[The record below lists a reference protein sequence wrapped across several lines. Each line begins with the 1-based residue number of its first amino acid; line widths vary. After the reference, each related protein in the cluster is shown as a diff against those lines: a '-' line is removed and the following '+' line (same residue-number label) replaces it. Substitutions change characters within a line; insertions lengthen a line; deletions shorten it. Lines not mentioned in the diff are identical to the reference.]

1 MVILALAKRHKSIWQ
16 YEGFCSRVMEDL
28 HQDADHSFSDNNSI
42 GNKGRDSRKGGSILD
57 VLDGM
62 VKVGQAMG
70 YDMDGCL
77 KDMEKIIG
85 SQGVPDV
92 NFISL
97 QETKLESISSMDV
110 KFIWGNSRFDHISSD
125 ALGNSGGILCI
136 WDPNVFSKDYHII
149 SDNFIA
155 IAGTWIPS
163 NSNLLIISVYA
174 PQPRVEKRLLWN
186 YISSLITHWQGDALV
201 LGDFNEVRNTEER
214 RGSVFNLYGA
224 ADFNEFIS
232 SSGLIDIMLEG
243 YSFTWSHPSACKM
256 SKLDR
261 FLVTEGFLSV
271 FPHCSAICL
280 DRHLSDHR
288 PILLRELQVDY
299 GATPFRFYHSWLNIS
314 GFDLMVSQTWNSL
327 CFNDSN
333 DMIRFKKKLQALKK
347 YIREWII
354 VHKKK
359 QMGRRDDISLKLN
372 AIDKQLDQGNVNDDI
387 LLSRM
392 NLMKQLHDIKSAD
405 SRDSFQKAKIKW
417 AVEGDENSKF
427 FHGIINRKRANLAIK
442 GILADGDWIDAPCRV
457 KAEFGNHFA
466 NRFRVPCDNR
476 SRINFPFPN
485 RLSSD
490 QADLLEEPISSD
502 EIRIAVWACGEN
514 KSPGPD
520 GFTFEFFR
528 RFWDFIGPDFCLAVK
543 WFFDHSSFAKGCNS
557 SFIAL
562 IPKVPDPKG
571 VNDYR
576 PISLIGS
583 LYKVV
588 TKILA
593 LRLSRTSRA
602 DDLSNGIMSISLR
615 CVSVAISIRSR
626 LLLDYVIEMSYLDS
640 LGAAI
645 LDFLGGVSF
654 DIIEAAA
661 YSLGCSVMKTPFKY
675 LGVPVGRLTLLK
687 SVLGSTPCYWMSL
700 FKVPKAVLA
709 TMEAMRREFFYG
721 AQADERKIAWVKWS
735 KVLSS
740 KKNGGLGVS
749 SFYALNRALLFKWVW
764 RFISQDNSLWARV
777 ISAIHGPTFQ
787 VLAVSSPSL
796 WNSIVREIHVLKSRG
811 IDLVSYC
818 KKRVGNGLRTR
829 FWEEVWIGDQNLS
842 KLFPRIFALEND
854 KSCTVAAKLQ
864 DGLERSLRRQVRGGV
879 EAQQLSQM
887 QGAIVPSQ

>member
-1 MVILALAKRHKSIWQ
+1 MNAVPPPITGIFMPSSNQPDIDESKMTYGKKSCESIPAEESLPKPAVIEPKTSENVVLFGRHLEEIYVTMTQFGRKRDKNATLHEDVQEIAYSSREYERLVGKRTPPVVGWKNASATMLSVLKGNNLPHVISPSPAMVLDESCIVSRDLDLFMMGEAKNILSIPNLYILLSNEGFHNVKLSYLGGLWVMIELESINSKEKFMQHSGVASWFSNLCNAQLDFVSRNRIVWVDIEGVPIHAWSRATFNKIGSKWGEVMEIEECKDDLFARKRICIKTSQEDNILEKFKIIVKGKVFVIRAKELFVWSPVFKVDNEATFFSDAESSKGSDEGKGDDVNKDMESDGEAVSDTYFGENSDNLNKEHDQVLSPKVVVSSPDPFNIYETLRKKSDKVLHNEPDSSIPFPPGFTPRNDNLNVDDQ
-16 YEGFCSRVMEDL
+16 VVKDKTPVLSQRQSEGFCSRVMEDL

-327 CFNDSN
+327 SFNDSN

-347 YIREWII
+347 YIRECII
-354 VHKKK
+354 VHW
-359 QMGRRDDISLKLN
+359 
-372 AIDKQLDQGNVNDDI
+372 
-387 LLSRM
+387 
-392 NLMKQLHDIKSAD
+392 
-405 SRDSFQKAKIKW
+405 F
-417 AVEGDENSKF
+417 
-427 FHGIINRKRANLAIK
+427 
-442 GILADGDWIDAPCRV
+442 
-457 KAEFGNHFA
+457 AE
-466 NRFRVPCDNR
+466 
-476 SRINFPFPN
+476 
-485 RLSSD
+485 
-490 QADLLEEPISSD
+490 
-502 EIRIAVWACGEN
+502 
-514 KSPGPD
+514 
-520 GFTFEFFR
+520 
-528 RFWDFIGPDFCLAVK
+528 
-543 WFFDHSSFAKGCNS
+543 
-557 SFIAL
+557 
-562 IPKVPDPKG
+562 
-571 VNDYR
+571 
-576 PISLIGS
+576 
-583 LYKVV
+583 
-588 TKILA
+588 
-593 LRLSRTSRA
+593 
-602 DDLSNGIMSISLR
+602 
-615 CVSVAISIRSR
+615 
-626 LLLDYVIEMSYLDS
+626 
-640 LGAAI
+640 
-645 LDFLGGVSF
+645 
-654 DIIEAAA
+654 
-661 YSLGCSVMKTPFKY
+661 
-675 LGVPVGRLTLLK
+675 
-687 SVLGSTPCYWMSL
+687 
-700 FKVPKAVLA
+700 
-709 TMEAMRREFFYG
+709 
-721 AQADERKIAWVKWS
+721 
-735 KVLSS
+735 
-740 KKNGGLGVS
+740 
-749 SFYALNRALLFKWVW
+749 
-764 RFISQDNSLWARV
+764 
-777 ISAIHGPTFQ
+777 
-787 VLAVSSPSL
+787 
-796 WNSIVREIHVLKSRG
+796 
-811 IDLVSYC
+811 
-818 KKRVGNGLRTR
+818 
-829 FWEEVWIGDQNLS
+829 
-842 KLFPRIFALEND
+842 
-854 KSCTVAAKLQ
+854 
-864 DGLERSLRRQVRGGV
+864 
-879 EAQQLSQM
+879 
-887 QGAIVPSQ
+887 